1 MRSTG
6 AAASLLALVAAAG
19 CGGPAGTTEPASSG
33 SSESGIVRSVSD
45 GDTLRLTDGRK
56 VRLLQIDA
64 PELHGD
70 CFGKAS
76 LSALLR
82 MAPQGTRVTLERDP
96 RLDARDA
103 YGRLLR
109 YVFVAG
115 RNVNLE
121 LVRAGAASPYF
132 YKKQRGR
139 YAGALL
145 DAVAQARAGKR
156 GYWGACP
163 RSELN
168 PGIGSITGRS

>member
-6 AAASLLALVAAAG
+6 GAALLVTLVTAAG
-19 CGGPAGTTEPASSG
+19 CGGPAGTTEPVASEEADSG
-33 SSESGIVRSVSD
+33 MVRSVSD

-82 MAPQGTRVTLERDP
+82 LAPEGARVTLERDP

-109 YVFVAG
+109 YIFVAG

-132 YKKQRGR
+132 YRKQRGR

-145 DAVAQARAGKR
+145 DAVAQARVEKR

-163 RSELN
+163 QSELN
-168 PGIGSITGRS
+168 TGIGSITGRS